1 MPKVEKNAERNTEDL
16 LNILHSITYWAYL
29 TNLTAEMCY
38 EVMEYTAEGT
48 NYSWI
53 AYDEWNFFKLQQ
65 IECDKW
71 ISIKGK
77 LRDNDLNICDIEGTD
92 LERLVDYIDNE
103 YGSNTDDLSVL
114 LAKLTEM
121 PERLEG
127 PLYCYYDTVC
137 HFALSEEEIKV
148 KAGERVCV
156 STRWEDLTLNELEEY
171 VGLYEDDGPLI
182 PLVVFEN

>member
-1 MPKVEKNAERNTEDL
+1 MPKAENNAERTTEDL
-16 LNILHSITYWAYL
+16 LNVLHSITYWAYL
-29 TNLTAEMCY
+29 TNLAAEMCY
-38 EVMEYTAEGT
+38 EVMEYNAEGT

-77 LRDNDLNICDIEGTD
+77 LRDNDLNISDIEGTD

-103 YGSNTDDLSVL
+103 YGSNTDNLSLL
-114 LAKLTEM
+114 LAKLSELPDM
-121 PERLEG
+121 LDG

-148 KAGERVCV
+148 KAGERMCV
-156 STRWEDLTLNELEEY
+156 NTKWEDLTFDQLEEC
-171 VGLYEDDGPLI
+171 VVLFENEGPYI
-182 PLVVFEN
+182 PLMTFEE